1 VVTVPRAQ
9 QGAFQAL
16 LAAHQ
21 CPQQLLGVVQAAPRL
36 QLQLGSRL
44 ALDLEISALAA
55 AHGGGI
61 PRRLQGHALGQNG

>member
-1 VVTVPRAQ
+1 MPRAQ
-9 QGAFQAL
+9 QGTFEHL
-16 LAAHQ
+16 MAAHQ
-21 CPQQLLGVVQAAPRL
+21 CPQELIGEVLAAPRL